1 MSLASGTIKLA
12 PVKMGDL
19 ATSAAT
25 SAATGAA
32 TKLAYLA
39 PHLRGATA
47 QNDQPQDGSTKADAT
62 NFPSLGAKPMPNL
75 RCNVWQKVAPVALAV
90 AIPPTGPEPIAVATP
105 VPIAT
110 PVPKYKATVDACL
123 ERERL
128 TEAERMKQPETDI
141 NKMTAE
147 EKEAAG
153 WATLTLNRAAMLAF
167 LDKLEEDN
175 FPECTGTFSFAEMY
189 ALCSN
194 YEKRADKEMNVYR
207 PKGSKV

>member
-19 ATSAAT
+19 AT

-75 RCNVWQKVAPVALAV
+75 RCNVWQKVAPVITPV
-90 AIPPTGPEPIAVATP
+90 ATPTGPVPVAVATP
-105 VPIAT
+105 VPIAVPT
-110 PVPKYKATVDACL
+110 PKYKATVDACL